1 MKKIISNA
9 ALTIACFSL
18 TSCTN
23 TDNTKKDAVK
33 EKTSCTDV
41 MYSGLHGNIHT
52 ITKYTYALKDNQN
65 PDNIPQDS
73 SGLETIET
81 ITFNEDGSFNSSE
94 SYNVKSNKHYLYTKT
109 VAEVINGE
117 KQLINHDK
125 DGNTINR
132 VLFGTINDTIY
143 NTTVMSK
150 NNKIQ
155 MRIFN
160 KIKNCNFHSTTTEIY
175 NSKTERKESSIINN
189 VSFDKNGNMISNEGQ
204 ACDENGN
211 EVAGMKMKTTY
222 NILETDKYKN
232 PVKVLFTATSP
243 MEKDVLRN
251 VEISKITYY

>member
-33 EKTSCTDV
+33 EKISCTDV

-52 ITKYTYALKDNQN
+52 ITKYTYALKDNQT

-73 SGLETIET
+73 SGLESIET
-81 ITFNEDGSFNSSE
+81 FIFNEDGSFNSSE
-94 SYNVKSNKHYLYTKT
+94 SYNVKSNKHYLDTKT
-109 VAEVINGE
+109 VVEMINGE
-117 KQLINHDK
+117 RLLINHDK
-125 DGNTINR
+125 DENIISR
-132 VLFGTINDTIY
+132 ILFGTINDTVY
-143 NTTVMSK
+143 NSTIMDK

-160 KIKNCNFHSTTTEIY
+160 KIKNCNIHNTTTEIY
-175 NSKTERKESSIINN
+175 DSKTERKESSIISNI
-189 VSFDKNGNMISNEGQ
+189 SFDKNGNMILNEIQ
-204 ACDENGN
+204 AYDENGN
-211 EVAGMKMKTTY
+211 EVAGMKMKRTY
-222 NILETDKYKN
+222 DILETDKYNN
-232 PVKVLFTATSP
+232 PVKTLLTGTSP